1 MTDPSG
7 GASGP
12 RLRDFSTTVVS
23 RAERAGRGLTL
34 GMGAA
39 ALVALGALF
48 VDYGSGPGPLRP
60 LWRELELACAFLF
73 ILLQCVKPITAPHPF
88 RYLRAHR
95 VDYVLI
101 LFLGFGLIS
110 AAQIRESPEFLYLVG
125 HGGRETLEALPVLA
139 IQAYLLFLLVLKSPW
154 FHRALLALPVGA
166 VTALWTSF
174 AALIGVGTILLRL
187 PGAAAPG
194 NSTTWIEALFTAT
207 SAACVTGLAVL
218 DTGTHWSGFGQAVIL
233 ALIQLGGLGVLTLT
247 GSVALLA
254 GQRLSERERSGLGDL
269 SEAEALPKIRA
280 ALIRPLVL
288 TAVLEA
294 CGAALLFLCW
304 RSPGSGVGAQIWQ
317 AVFHAVSSFCNA
329 GFGLR
334 PDSLAAHAGQPF
346 TLAVV
351 AFLIVAGGIGFGAAW
366 DLLET
371 AGRGILR
378 RPRRP
383 LQPQTRAA
391 LTAAGALIAA
401 GGIGLWLLERNG
413 VLAAAPPGSRFLNA
427 LFLSV
432 SSRTAGFQTVD
443 LAGLGAIGSLLVI
456 GLMLVGGAPG
466 STAGGIKTTT
476 LWSLFDRRSPA
487 WLRTRAAAV
496 AFAVPL
502 AFVAS
507 GLLVSW
513 FTAASLPGTWFEAAS
528 AVGTVGL
535 SRGITARIP
544 PEGQL
549 VLVLTMLFGRLGPF
563 VIAFG
568 LRRRARRQGLP
579 VQDEPFQVG

>member
-1 MTDPSG
+1 MS
-7 GASGP
+7 GASGEAPPP
-12 RLRDFSTTVVS
+12 RRDFSTTVLA
-23 RAERAGRGLTL
+23 RAERADRRLTL
-34 GMGAA
+34 AMGAA
-39 ALVALGALF
+39 ALVALGTLF

-60 LWRELELACAFLF
+60 LWREIERACTFLF
-73 ILLQCVKPITAPHPF
+73 ILLQCVKPLTAPHPL

-101 LFLGFGLIS
+101 VFLGFGLIS
-110 AAQIRESPEFLYLVG
+110 GAGIREAPEFLYLVG

-174 AALIGVGTILLRL
+174 AVLIGVGTILLRL

-194 NSTTWIEALFTAT
+194 QSTTWIEALFTAT
-207 SAACVTGLAVL
+207 SAACVTGLAVV
-218 DTGTHWSGFGQAVIL
+218 DTGSHWSGFGQAVIL
-233 ALIQLGGLGVLTLT
+233 ALIQMGGLGLLTLT

-254 GQRLSERERSGLGDL
+254 GRRLSDRERSGLGEL
-269 SEAEALPKIRA
+269 SEEGELPRIRG

-288 TAVLEA
+288 TLILEA
-294 CGAALLFLCW
+294 IGAALLFTLW
-304 RSPGSGVGAQIWQ
+304 RSPAIDTGRQIWM
-317 AVFHAVSSFCNA
+317 AVFHAVSAFCNA

-334 PDSLAAHAGQPF
+334 PDSLAGHAGEPL
-346 TLAVV
+346 TLAVI
-351 AFLIVAGGIGFGAAW
+351 ACLIVAGGLGFGAAW
-366 DLLET
+366 DLGQ
-371 AGRGILR
+371 AGARLLLR
-378 RPRRP
+378 RSRAA

-391 LTAAGALIAA
+391 LAATAGLIVA
-401 GGIGLWLLERNG
+401 GGAGLWLAERHG
-413 VLAAAPPGSRFLNA
+413 EFAALPSGTRFLNA

-432 SSRTAGFQTVD
+432 SARTAGFQTTD
-443 LAGLGAIGSLLVI
+443 LTGLGAIGSLVLI
-456 GLMLVGGAPG
+456 GLMLIGGAPG

-476 LWSLFDRRSPA
+476 LWSLVDPRSPA
-487 WLRTRAAAV
+487 WLRARAAAV

-502 AFVAS
+502 VFVAS
-507 GLLVSW
+507 GLLLSW
-513 FTAASLPGTWFEAAS
+513 FTGAALPGTWLEAAS

-549 VLVLTMLFGRLGPF
+549 VLVATMLFGRLGPF
-563 VIAFG
+563 VIAFS
-568 LRRRARRQGLP
+568 LRRRSRRQGLP
-579 VQDEPFQVG
+579 VEREPFQVG